1 MLFSL
6 LALAIGVSAIYISRK
21 LMDEITH
28 LLLNLIGLF
37 SLLFSLVY
45 SFWFIKLAIVV
56 IVAMTP
62 TCAQQQYLRQIR
74 CPFFCVA
81 RLNCPDFSL

>member
-21 LMDEITH
+21 LMDEITR

-37 SLLFSLVY
+37 SLLFSLLY
-45 SFWFIKLAIVV
+45 SFWFIKLA
-56 IVAMTP
+56 T
-62 TCAQQQYLRQIR
+62 LW
-74 CPFFCVA
+74 
-81 RLNCPDFSL
+81 